1 MALIRKSSRL
11 SRELPNT
18 DYTNFI
24 NGKGVDLKTLDV
36 VNNTKGFALPNEVNA
51 TNPSVTPSVSIT
63 PSETPSISVTPSV
76 SVTPSESFS
85 PTPSIS

>member
-24 NGKGVDLKTLDV
+24 NGKGVDLKVL
-36 VNNTKGFALPNEVNA
+36 NTVKSTQGYKLPEQFSEA
-51 TNPSVTPSVSIT
+51 IIPSQTPSASTSPSVVSGHINA
-63 PSETPSISVTPSV
+63 IL
-76 SVTPSESFS
+76 
-85 PTPSIS
+85 